1 MTFFIGAE
9 TSYTYKQFEKTGKL
23 TAPATVIPRFRKYN
37 VEDFHFLTVLGKGSF
52 GKVSFELHNLDCAQ
66 CLSNHLSHFAGVF
79 GRVEKHRVLLCRKM
93 SEKRRCFG
101 G

>member
-1 MTFFIGAE
+1 MSHLNMCLFMMTE

-52 GKVSFELHNLDCAQ
+52 GKVS
-66 CLSNHLSHFAGVF
+66 
-79 GRVEKHRVLLCRKM
+79 
-93 SEKRRCFG
+93 
-101 G
+101 